1 MNAVLRLARQ
11 ARTNRSHFY
20 DNGED
25 GFGVNAGYGS
35 VDVDCINVIAFN
47 KLQSG
52 WNAYNGPNLR
62 IYHSIAHSNGSQ
74 SAFGGNILT
83 FTDAGFPPPK
93 ITLRNNIFYKPKS
106 FAQIGSYSSPGGNPE
121 IDSDNN
127 IYVPRSSNTEI
138 GFDYPWGTSR
148 NYSNPPSFIGPNDK
162 VGIAYDPG
170 FVSSASKTNYDAND
184 YHLSGGSSIA
194 ADAGVVLTGV
204 AGVDK
209 DRDEKGRGA
218 PPDIG
223 AYELGAAN
231 VLAAPSPP
239 SNLTVR

>member
-1 MNAVLRLARQ
+1 V
-11 ARTNRSHFY
+11 
-20 DNGED
+20 
-25 GFGVNAGYGS
+25 VNY
-35 VDVDCINVIAFN
+35 INSIALN
-47 KLQSG
+47 NSQSG
-52 WNAYNGPNLR
+52 WNIYNGPIVG
-62 IYHSIAHSNGSQ
+62 IYHSVAHNNGAQTS
-74 SAFGGNILT
+74 FGGNILT
-83 FTDAGFPPPK
+83 FAEAGYPPPN
-93 ITLRNNIFYKPKS
+93 ITLRNNIFFQPKA
-106 FAQIGSYSSPGGNPE
+106 FAQIGMYRSEGGNPI
-121 IDSDNN
+121 IDSDYN

-138 GFDYPWGTSR
+138 GFDYPYGISS
-148 NYSNPPSFIGPNDK
+148 NYNNPPSFIGPNDK

-184 YHLSGGSSIA
+184 YRLSGGSSIA

-204 AGVDK
+204 AGADK
-209 DRDEKGRGA
+209 DRDENGRGT